1 MCSKRGRGKR
11 DLPKLEA
18 VVGFLMARS
27 SRELARLV
35 TSLTIRWRS
44 RPNAKAARANKIFI
58 AGCARSG
65 TTLTQSIMNTFE
77 DTFVWKP
84 EARHTK
90 FYLLDCQENNLVI
103 KRASRTFAHLAKL
116 PAGIGLIYCVR
127 HPLDVLTSM
136 HPQTRKER
144 RFHTTADRWVL
155 EYDALLSLRK
165 AQPGRDVLYVRYED
179 TIADPDAVQQ
189 LIANRFGLRPRMPAA
204 EGVQGPIHSRSL
216 RKWERNEEYLA
227 YLQQQLSPAVLAPM
241 HVFCREFGYDMP
253 AWAGSTG

>member
-1 MCSKRGRGKR
+1 
-11 DLPKLEA
+11 LPKLKA
-18 VVGFLMARS
+18 VVGFLVARS

-35 TSLTIRWRS
+35 TPLTIRWRS
-44 RPNAKAARANKIFI
+44 RPNAKAARADKIFI

-65 TTLTQSIMNTFE
+65 TTLTQRIMNSFE
-77 DTFVWKP
+77 DTFVWRP

-103 KRASRTFAHLAKL
+103 KRDSRTFAHLAKL

-179 TIADPDAVQQ
+179 TIADPDAMQQ
-189 LIANRFGLRPRMPAA
+189 RIANRFGLRPKMPAA
-204 EGVQGPIHSRSL
+204 EGAQGPIHSHSL
-216 RKWERNEEYLA
+216 RKWERNEDYRA

-241 HVFCREFGYDMP
+241 HAFCREFGYDMP
-253 AWAGSTG
+253 AWAGLTG